1 MEEEPT
7 KQHTHSTPGPL
18 RGGSGGKLPRAP
30 RQRRGPVIPQNEFF
44 YRHLGW
50 KQKLIIQIFNFS
62 QLCDDVSSTIE
73 QLFCHYHCAAH
84 ALYLLYFEE
93 MNDPCDFVQ
102 FSYYGVIL
110 LSVISYHF
118 SGMHKKLSVLLN
130 KAKIAA
136 LGRAL
141 SDDSDEWRQRIF
153 YSWVRQPAGGPVSVI
168 PRALIWL
175 STGLLNVLTLP
186 A

>member
-1 MEEEPT
+1 MKAEADI
-7 KQHTHSTPGPL
+7 S
-18 RGGSGGKLPRAP
+18 
-30 RQRRGPVIPQNEFF
+30 N
-44 YRHLGW
+44 
-50 KQKLIIQIFNFS
+50 FNFS

-73 QLFCHYHCAAH
+73 QLFCHCHCAAH

-110 LSVISYHF
+110 LSVRPVSYHF
-118 SGMHKKLSVLLN
+118 SGMHKKLSVILN

-141 SDDSDEWRQRIF
+141 SD
-153 YSWVRQPAGGPVSVI
+153 
-168 PRALIWL
+168 
-175 STGLLNVLTLP
+175 TLL
-186 A
+186 